1 MLQGRISNLVNFKIC
16 HCFQRRGFGFIEID
30 CLNMTTKKIATILL
44 GIIISSSVRAEIV
57 TTPSG
62 LFLRNE
68 PAEKVIWYGGLVAK
82 MIFFYGQGC
91 AGGESEAC
99 FNLATIYETGD
110 ASVQNIAKA
119 LEYHKQA
126 CDAGYSLACNN
137 LGILYGEGVE
147 RDYARAA
154 TYFDKACQLKE
165 EIGCKNKASAL
176 DLQKKSNR

>member
-1 MLQGRISNLVNFKIC
+1 
-16 HCFQRRGFGFIEID
+16 
-30 CLNMTTKKIATILL
+30 MTTKKITTILL

-62 LFLRNE
+62 HFLRNE
-68 PAEKVIWYGGLVAK
+68 PTEKVIWYGGLVAK
-82 MIFFYGQGC
+82 MIFFYGQSC
-91 AGGESEAC
+91 DNGESEAC

-110 ASVQNIAKA
+110 ASVKNNAKA

-137 LGILYGEGVE
+137 LGILYGDGLEK
-147 RDYARAA
+147 DYARAE

-165 EIGCKNKASAL
+165 QTGCKNKASAL

>member
-1 MLQGRISNLVNFKIC
+1 
-16 HCFQRRGFGFIEID
+16 
-30 CLNMTTKKIATILL
+30 MTTKKIATILL
-44 GIIISSSVRAEIV
+44 GIIISSSVSAEIV

-110 ASVQNIAKA
+110 ASVQNNAKA

>member
-1 MLQGRISNLVNFKIC
+1 
-16 HCFQRRGFGFIEID
+16 
-30 CLNMTTKKIATILL
+30 MTTKKIATILL
-44 GIIISSSVRAEIV
+44 GIIISSYVRAEIV

-110 ASVQNIAKA
+110 ASVQNNAKA

>member
-1 MLQGRISNLVNFKIC
+1 
-16 HCFQRRGFGFIEID
+16 
-30 CLNMTTKKIATILL
+30 MTTKKITTILL

-62 LFLRNE
+62 HFLRNE
-68 PAEKVIWYGGLVAK
+68 PTEKVIWYGGLVAK
-82 MIFFYGQGC
+82 MIFFYGQSC
-91 AGGESEAC
+91 DNGESEAC

-110 ASVQNIAKA
+110 ASVKNNAKA
-119 LEYHKQA
+119 LEYHNQA

-137 LGILYGEGVE
+137 LGILYGDGLEK
-147 RDYARAA
+147 DYARAE

-165 EIGCKNKASAL
+165 QTGCKNKASAL

>member
-1 MLQGRISNLVNFKIC
+1 
-16 HCFQRRGFGFIEID
+16 
-30 CLNMTTKKIATILL
+30 MTTKKIATILL

-110 ASVQNIAKA
+110 ASVQSNSKA
-119 LEYHKQA
+119 LDYYKQA

-147 RDYARAA
+147 RDYARAE

-165 EIGCKNKASAL
+165 EIGCKNKASVL

>member
-1 MLQGRISNLVNFKIC
+1 
-16 HCFQRRGFGFIEID
+16 
-30 CLNMTTKKIATILL
+30 MTTKKIATILL

-110 ASVQNIAKA
+110 ASVQSNSKA
-119 LEYHKQA
+119 LDYYKQA

-147 RDYARAA
+147 RDYAQAA
-154 TYFDKACQLKE
+154 IYFEKACQLKE
-165 EIGCKNKASAL
+165 EIGCKNKVSAL
-176 DLQKKSNR
+176 DLQNKSNR

>member
-16 HCFQRRGFGFIEID
+16 HCFQLRGFGFIEID

-110 ASVQNIAKA
+110 ASVQSNAKA
-119 LEYHKQA
+119 LDYYKQA
-126 CDAGYSLACNN
+126 CDTGYSLACNN

-154 TYFDKACQLKE
+154 TYFDKACQLKK
-165 EIGCKNKASAL
+165 EIGCKNKVSAL
-176 DLQKKSNR
+176 DLQNKSNR

>member
-1 MLQGRISNLVNFKIC
+1 
-16 HCFQRRGFGFIEID
+16 
-30 CLNMTTKKIATILL
+30 MTAKKIATILL

-110 ASVQNIAKA
+110 ASVQNNAKA

-137 LGILYGEGVE
+137 LGILYGEGIE

>member
-1 MLQGRISNLVNFKIC
+1 
-16 HCFQRRGFGFIEID
+16 
-30 CLNMTTKKIATILL
+30 MTTKKIATILL

>member
-1 MLQGRISNLVNFKIC
+1 
-16 HCFQRRGFGFIEID
+16 
-30 CLNMTTKKIATILL
+30 MTTKKIATILL
-44 GIIISSSVRAEIV
+44 GIIISSYVRAEIV

-110 ASVQNIAKA
+110 ASVQSNAKA
-119 LEYHKQA
+119 LDYYKQA
-126 CDAGYSLACNN
+126 CDTGYSLACNN

>member
-1 MLQGRISNLVNFKIC
+1 M
-16 HCFQRRGFGFIEID
+16 HCCVRCCRRFELIESGF
-30 CLNMTTKKIATILL
+30 LNMTTKKIATFLL
-44 GIIISSSVRAEIV
+44 GIIIISFVRAEIV

-62 LFLRNE
+62 HFLRNE

-82 MIFFYGQGC
+82 MISFYGQAC
-91 AGGESEAC
+91 ANRESEAC

-110 ASVQNIAKA
+110 ASVQSNAKA
-119 LEYHKQA
+119 SDYYKQA

-147 RDYARAA
+147 RDYALAA
-154 TYFDKACQLKE
+154 IYFEKACQLKE
-165 EIGCKNKASAL
+165 PTGCKNKASAL

>member
-1 MLQGRISNLVNFKIC
+1 
-16 HCFQRRGFGFIEID
+16 
-30 CLNMTTKKIATILL
+30 MTTKKIAIILL

>member
-1 MLQGRISNLVNFKIC
+1 
-16 HCFQRRGFGFIEID
+16 
-30 CLNMTTKKIATILL
+30 MTTKKIATILL

-62 LFLRNE
+62 HFLRNE

-82 MIFFYGQGC
+82 MIFFYGQAC
-91 AGGESEAC
+91 DNGESEAC
-99 FNLATIYETGD
+99 FNLAKIYETGD
-110 ASVQNIAKA
+110 PSVKNNAKA

-137 LGILYGEGVE
+137 LGILYGDGLEK
-147 RDYARAA
+147 DYARAE

-165 EIGCKNKASAL
+165 QTGCKNKASAL

>member
-16 HCFQRRGFGFIEID
+16 HCFQLRGFGFIEID

-91 AGGESEAC
+91 VGGESEAC

-176 DLQKKSNR
+176 DLQKKSNH

>member
-1 MLQGRISNLVNFKIC
+1 
-16 HCFQRRGFGFIEID
+16 
-30 CLNMTTKKIATILL
+30 MTTKKIATILL

-62 LFLRNE
+62 HFLRNE

-82 MIFFYGQGC
+82 MIFFYGQAC
-91 AGGESEAC
+91 TNGESEAC

-110 ASVQNIAKA
+110 ASVQSNAKA
-119 LEYHKQA
+119 LDYYKQA

-137 LGILYGEGVE
+137 LGILYGDGLEK
-147 RDYARAA
+147 DYARAE

-165 EIGCKNKASAL
+165 QTGCKNKAAAL

>member
-110 ASVQNIAKA
+110 ASVQNNAKA

-147 RDYARAA
+147 RDYAKAA
-154 TYFDKACQLKE
+154 IYFEKACQLKE

>member
-1 MLQGRISNLVNFKIC
+1 
-16 HCFQRRGFGFIEID
+16 
-30 CLNMTTKKIATILL
+30 MTTKKIATILL

-110 ASVQNIAKA
+110 ASVQNNAKA